1 MLKTFQSFIYSNFSF
16 LENSKLL
23 VAVSGGLD
31 SMVLVYLCQKLDL
44 NFSLAHCNYKLREI
58 ESNYDEDFIKSYAK
72 TNSIE
77 LFTTS
82 FDTNS
87 YASLT
92 KQSIQMAARKLRY
105 EWFELLQEQHG
116 FDFVLTAHHADDNL
130 ETFLINL
137 SRGTGLEGLTGI
149 PAINGSIIRPLLEFT
164 RTEILD
170 FATAKNLK
178 WREDSSNKKV
188 LYLRNN
194 IRHSIIP
201 LLKNINPSFMDS
213 FNKSQKYLI
222 ESQSVL
228 KDYILEIEDRVIASV
243 AEDQISYDI
252 NKILTLNNPK
262 AYMYLLLKPYG
273 FTDWNEIISLLQAQT
288 GKQIYSPSHRL
299 IKNRNNLILC
309 KINTQ
314 LEVNISIQNSDSLIK
329 IPSYGINLHMD
340 ITNFLPVKSP
350 ESVILDVKTLNFPL
364 TVRNWNEGDYFY
376 PIGMKGKKK
385 LSKFFKDNKLSI
397 VDKENTLILC
407 SNDQVVWVLGMRAD
421 NRFMSTEKTIN
432 FLNISI
438 KNNASN

>member
-16 LENSKLL
+16 LEKSKLL

-309 KINTQ
+309 KINAQ
-314 LEVNISIQNSDSLIK
+314 LKVNISIQNSDSLIK

-432 FLNISI
+432 FLNISV

>member
-16 LENSKLL
+16 LEKSKLL

-309 KINTQ
+309 KINAQ

-397 VDKENTLILC
+397 IDKENTLILC
-407 SNDQVVWVLGMRAD
+407 SNEQVVWVLGMRAD

>member
-309 KINTQ
+309 KINAQ
-314 LEVNISIQNSDSLIK
+314 LKVNISIQNSDSLIK

>member
-1 MLKTFQSFIYSNFSF
+1 MLKTFQSFIHSNFSF
-16 LENSKLL
+16 LEKSKLL

-309 KINTQ
+309 KINAQ
-314 LEVNISIQNSDSLIK
+314 LKVNISIQNSDSLIK

-407 SNDQVVWVLGMRAD
+407 SNEQVVWVLGMRAD

>member
-1 MLKTFQSFIYSNFSF
+1 MLKTFQSFIHSNFSF
-16 LENSKLL
+16 LEKSKLL

-309 KINTQ
+309 KINAQ
-314 LEVNISIQNSDSLIK
+314 LKVNISIQNSDSLIK
-329 IPSYGINLHMD
+329 IPSYGINLHID

>member
-1 MLKTFQSFIYSNFSF
+1 MLKTFQSFIHSNFSF
-16 LENSKLL
+16 LEKSKLL

-201 LLKNINPSFMDS
+201 LLKNISPSFMDS

-228 KDYILEIEDRVIASV
+228 EDYILEIEDRVIASV

-309 KINTQ
+309 KINAQ
-314 LEVNISIQNSDSLIK
+314 LKVNISIQNSDSLIK

>member
-16 LENSKLL
+16 LEKSKLL

-309 KINTQ
+309 KINAQ
-314 LEVNISIQNSDSLIK
+314 LKVNISIQNSDSLIK

>member
-137 SRGTGLEGLTGI
+137 SRGAGLEGLTGI

>member
-105 EWFELLQEQHG
+105 EWFEFLQEQHG

-309 KINTQ
+309 KINAQ
-314 LEVNISIQNSDSLIK
+314 LKVNISIQNSDSLIK

>member
-16 LENSKLL
+16 LEKSKLL

-201 LLKNINPSFMDS
+201 LLKNINSSFMDS

-309 KINTQ
+309 KINAQ
-314 LEVNISIQNSDSLIK
+314 LKVNISIQNSDSLIK

-432 FLNISI
+432 FLNISV

>member
-1 MLKTFQSFIYSNFSF
+1 MLKTFQSFIHSNFSF
-16 LENSKLL
+16 LEKSKLL

-82 FDTNS
+82 FETNS
-87 YASLT
+87 YASST
-92 KQSIQMAARKLRY
+92 KQSVQMAARKLRY

-149 PAINGSIIRPLLEFT
+149 PAVNGSIIRPLLEFT

-228 KDYILEIEDRVIASV
+228 EDYILEIEDRVIASV

-309 KINTQ
+309 KTNAQ
-314 LEVNISIQNSDSLIK
+314 LELNISIQNSDSLIK

-340 ITNFLPVKSP
+340 ITNFVPVKSP
-350 ESVILDVKTLNFPL
+350 ESVILDMKTLNFPL

-376 PIGMKGKKK
+376 PSGMRGKKK

-421 NRFMSTEKTIN
+421 NRFMSTKKTIN

>member
-1 MLKTFQSFIYSNFSF
+1 MLKTFQSFIHSNFSF
-16 LENSKLL
+16 LEKSKLL

>member
-1 MLKTFQSFIYSNFSF
+1 MLKTFQSFIHSNFSF
-16 LENSKLL
+16 LEKSKLL

-58 ESNYDEDFIKSYAK
+58 ESNYDEGFIKSYAK

-201 LLKNINPSFMDS
+201 LLKNINSSFMDS

-252 NKILTLNNPK
+252 NKILSLNNPK

>member
-16 LENSKLL
+16 LEKSKLL

-58 ESNYDEDFIKSYAK
+58 ESNYDEGFIKSYAK

-137 SRGTGLEGLTGI
+137 SRGAGLEGLTGI

-201 LLKNINPSFMDS
+201 LLKNINSSFMDS

-228 KDYILEIEDRVIASV
+228 EDYILEIEDRVIASV

-309 KINTQ
+309 KINAQ
-314 LEVNISIQNSDSLIK
+314 LKVNISIQNSDSLIK